1 MAARS
6 GNPPPPAAASHCRV
20 ARAGAAVCAAL
31 LALVLP
37 GAHAAGN
44 DPAGIAAP
52 SRSGASRRPSQSTNL
67 AFRIDQG
74 DQINAFLRSGDLAAQ
89 LVLRNG
95 PVPRLVVAFP
105 AGDSGIGVWLRAS
118 QSRPVHWRLLQAPR
132 PLRLTDAHGRALR
145 GLQVDLEAD
154 APSLQLDQVLLSSVR
169 VLRNYEAGVAVPR
182 QVLCAPRIEGNRL
195 IWARDRLDGAAG
207 YRLSLEALDG
217 ARVTA
222 SALAAPRGTHQLHLR
237 LQALSGEPPL
247 TGLAASSLLRASAA
261 PDQRE
266 RNIFSF
272 LAYQQKYLA
281 GAWRFDTYF
290 GRDTLFSLLLLA
302 PVLQPAAV
310 SDGIDSVLA
319 RLSARGEVAHEEAIG
334 EYAVLLNE
342 AAGRVASAAPV
353 YDYSMVDEDF
363 LLAPLVAR
371 WLLGTSQQRTA
382 AAAFLA
388 ARDSRGERRGDALL
402 RNLRF
407 IVLRTRPFAR
417 APTAR
422 NLIGLKPGQRAG
434 DWRDSDDGL
443 DGGRY
448 PFDVNVVLAPA
459 ALQATQRLFDSGLL
473 RPYLSGNDTQL
484 LAQAGMQWRIWQQSS
499 APLFRI
505 ELERPVALAHLHAY
519 AHALGLDGA
528 PAAATLHGAT
538 FRFEA
543 LSLDGNGRALPVMQS
558 DVAMQLLLSDPD
570 AAALGAAL
578 DTLMRPFPAGLM
590 TPIGLLIANPAF
602 ADAQTQRRFTR
613 DAYHG
618 TVVWAWQQAML
629 LAGIARQLQRR
640 DLPASLRERLTRAH
654 DALWQ
659 AIDRAGA
666 FRGAELWSWSYAAG
680 KYRLQPFHPP
690 GPGEAESNAAQLW
703 STVLLALQR

>member
-1 MAARS
+1 
-6 GNPPPPAAASHCRV
+6 
-20 ARAGAAVCAAL
+20 
-31 LALVLP
+31 
-37 GAHAAGN
+37 
-44 DPAGIAAP
+44 
-52 SRSGASRRPSQSTNL
+52 
-67 AFRIDQG
+67 
-74 DQINAFLRSGDLAAQ
+74 
-89 LVLRNG
+89 
-95 PVPRLVVAFP
+95 
-105 AGDSGIGVWLRAS
+105 
-118 QSRPVHWRLLQAPR
+118 
-132 PLRLTDAHGRALR
+132 
-145 GLQVDLEAD
+145 
-154 APSLQLDQVLLSSVR
+154 
-169 VLRNYEAGVAVPR
+169 
-182 QVLCAPRIEGNRL
+182 
-195 IWARDRLDGAAG
+195 
-207 YRLSLEALDG
+207 
-217 ARVTA
+217 
-222 SALAAPRGTHQLHLR
+222 
-237 LQALSGEPPL
+237 
-247 TGLAASSLLRASAA
+247 
-261 PDQRE
+261 
-266 RNIFSF
+266 
-272 LAYQQKYLA
+272 
-281 GAWRFDTYF
+281 
-290 GRDTLFSLLLLA
+290 
-302 PVLQPAAV
+302 
-310 SDGIDSVLA
+310 
-319 RLSARGEVAHEEAIG
+319 
-334 EYAVLLNE
+334 
-342 AAGRVASAAPV
+342 
-353 YDYSMVDEDF
+353 
-363 LLAPLVAR
+363 
-371 WLLGTSQQRTA
+371 
-382 AAAFLA
+382 
-388 ARDSRGERRGDALL
+388 
-402 RNLRF
+402 
-407 IVLRTRPFAR
+407 
-417 APTAR
+417 
-422 NLIGLKPGQRAG
+422 
-434 DWRDSDDGL
+434 
-443 DGGRY
+443 
-448 PFDVNVVLAPA
+448 LAPA